1 MNTRIKQRDLN
12 NTQIEYTKNSLPH
25 VTKSN
30 KGPVDLNNLTFDQL
44 KLLIIFS
51 YLSKVKEIKKT
62 EVKKVNLIKEFIP
75 YINDLSLTEKSIFD
89 SIYSYLKLS
98 KKDYFKVSEKYL
110 KQIQGGFFDQN
121 EKIEQNEKIKK
132 PKLIVRLF
140 KAIVNQFI
148 DKQSFINRIITLFS
162 N

>member
-1 MNTRIKQRDLN
+1 MTIKIKK
-12 NTQIEYTKNSLPH
+12 TYTKPWTIERNIQSESTTNSCPH
-25 VTKSN
+25 FTTF
-30 KGPVDLNNLTFDQL
+30 NNLTLEQVKF
-44 KLLIIFS
+44 LIIFC

-110 KQIQGGFFDQN
+110 KQIQA
-121 EKIEQNEKIKK
+121 KK
-132 PKLIVRLF
+132 
-140 KAIVNQFI
+140 QM
-148 DKQSFINRIITLFS
+148 Q
-162 N
+162 

>member
-1 MNTRIKQRDLN
+1 MTTKIKQRDLN
-12 NTQIEYTKNSLPH
+12 NTQIEYTKNSLTH